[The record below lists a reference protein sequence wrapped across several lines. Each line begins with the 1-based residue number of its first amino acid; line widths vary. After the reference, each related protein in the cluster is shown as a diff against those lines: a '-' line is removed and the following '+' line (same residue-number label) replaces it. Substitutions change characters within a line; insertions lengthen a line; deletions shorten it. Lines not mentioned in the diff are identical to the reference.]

1 MHLLLGLSFL
11 FWSGSHSSP
20 TMYQHTYTLTH
31 THAHTHRASLHA
43 LSFLLGDEPKRGR
56 QQSFFDEN
64 SVKYCSQSC
73 FPHVLA
79 VEFPITD

>member
-1 MHLLLGLSFL
+1 MHLLLGLSFP
-11 FWSGSHSSP
+11 FWSGSLSSL
-20 TMYQHTYTLTH
+20 TLYQHTHTH
-31 THAHTHRASLHA
+31 THTHTHRASLHA
-43 LSFLLGDEPKRGR
+43 LSSLLGDEPKKGR

-79 VEFPITD
+79 VEFPIAD

>member
-1 MHLLLGLSFL
+1 MHLLLGLSFP
-11 FWSGSHSSP
+11 FWSGSHSSL
-20 TMYQHTYTLTH
+20 TLYQHT
-31 THAHTHRASLHA
+31 HTHRASLHA
-43 LSFLLGDEPKRGR
+43 LSSLLGDEPKRGR

-79 VEFPITD
+79 VEFPIAD